1 MRALRVSLGK
11 SPALMIFTPLPRAGS
26 VAAALPDH
34 KKSRQVISLPAV
46 CYVGTVCFSVQ

>member
-11 SPALMIFTPLPRAGS
+11 NPAFMIFTPLPRAGS

-34 KKSRQVISLPAV
+34 KKKQAS
-46 CYVGTVCFSVQ
+46 Y